1 MLLRYHYN
9 LPCVGISGFSCLF
22 LVIDA
27 VFQFPN
33 ILHSYFSKFYLFKTK
48 SRLLMSWLRFHKL
61 NAKIE
66 NPHDY

>member
-9 LPCVGISGFSCLF
+9 LSCVGISGFSCLF

-33 ILHSYFSKFYLFKTK
+33 ILHSYFSKFYLLKNEV
-48 SRLLMSWLRFHKL
+48 SIINELV
-61 NAKIE
+61 KI
-66 NPHDY
+66 P